1 MFVVAS
7 VGLGIAMVMVMIR
20 AVLGPTIYD
29 RVLALN
35 SFGTK
40 TVLLIAVLGFLM

>member
-20 AVLGPTIYD
+20 AVLG
-29 RVLALN
+29 L
-35 SFGTK
+35 S
-40 TVLLIAVLGFLM
+40 LIHI